1 MTDQKALPDL
11 TLLRDPADIW
21 PEPTDCPDW
30 PYSTGGSLQGL
41 PPTKEDAE
49 AVLAN
54 HIAALHGKDATLRK
68 PTKAETED
76 AISRYFSVIEPG
88 VGSGKIARFTALG
101 YAGLNRALSDSGG
114 FASRIVE
121 STHIRGWLRKLDA
134 AEEQNKTLQAG
145 RDERQLQGRLH
156 RYKTICDSHVAELS
170 ELSEAEERHLQAK
183 ADMLAHARCVELRRT
198 LRARHAD
205 AEAAAREMGVDA
217 PELPE
222 LRHDSY

>member
-21 PEPTDCPDW
+21 PEPTDCPNW
-30 PYSTGGSLQGL
+30 PYSSGGSRQGS
-41 PPTKEDAE
+41 PPTREDAE
-49 AVLAN
+49 ATLAN
-54 HIAALHGKDATLRK
+54 HVDALHGKDATLRK
-68 PTKAETED
+68 PTKAEIE
-76 AISRYFSVIEPG
+76 AAMSRYFSVIDPG
-88 VGSGKIARFTALG
+88 VNSGKIARFAALG
-101 YAGLNRALSDSGG
+101 FPGLNRSLSDSGG

-134 AEEQNKTLQAG
+134 AEEQNKTLQADRG
-145 RDERQLQGRLH
+145 ERQLKGRLN
-156 RYKTICDSHVAELS
+156 RFKTICDSHVAELS

-183 ADMLAHARCVELRRT
+183 ADLLAHARCVELRRT

-205 AEAAAREMGVDA
+205 AAAAAREMGVDV
-217 PELPE
+217 PDMPE